1 MTRFAKNVGIA
12 GNLPSLELK
21 NLLNEIALDF
31 FNSNLKTSNN
41 DITFSELQ
49 EKYGIRLIID
59 TYANN

>member
-41 DITFSELQ
+41 DITFLELQ

-59 TYANN
+59 THANN